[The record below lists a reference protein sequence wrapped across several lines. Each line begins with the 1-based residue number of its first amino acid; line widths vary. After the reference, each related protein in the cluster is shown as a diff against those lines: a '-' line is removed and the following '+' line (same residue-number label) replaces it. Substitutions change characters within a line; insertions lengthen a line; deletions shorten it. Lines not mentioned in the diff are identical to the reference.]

1 LSLPYNKKV
10 VNTTP
15 MGYSRE
21 DFIVD
26 NEDEEWITRCVV
38 DPLKRVFYLYS
49 NEGDEKV
56 VDCDTVEQ
64 FMNVLEV
71 IRAVMPEDIVHYANP
86 F

>member
-1 LSLPYNKKV
+1 LTLLYNKEAI
-10 VNTTP
+10 NTTP
-15 MGYSRE
+15 MSYSRE
-21 DFIVD
+21 DFIID

-38 DPLKRVFYLYS
+38 DPLKKMFYLYS